1 MIFENKSLPEVAFS
15 KPPINIIKL
24 VFPEPLSPTIEM
36 VSFFFVVKSI
46 LFKTFIVSLLV
57 WYLRLIFFNLR
68 RVLMNKSFIIKII
81 VFCLVAIKV
90 SAIEKIVLFGDSL
103 MAGYGLNNEHH
114 LSVVLQEKLISEGYK
129 IEVVNGSVSGS
140 TSSGGVNR
148 VEWTLSESNI
158 DLVILGL
165 GANDMLRGIQPKE
178 TKNNLE
184 KIIKTAQDKNIKVIL
199 AGMIAPT
206 SYGIEYKS
214 NFDQIYPDLSKQY
227 NLPLIPFLLEGVA
240 LKPNLNLSDG
250 MHPNEKGTIII
261 SKTLQEMI
269 LKNILLN

>member
-1 MIFENKSLPEVAFS
+1 
-15 KPPINIIKL
+15 
-24 VFPEPLSPTIEM
+24 
-36 VSFFFVVKSI
+36 
-46 LFKTFIVSLLV
+46 
-57 WYLRLIFFNLR
+57 
-68 RVLMNKSFIIKII
+68 MNKSFIIKII
-81 VFCLVAIKV
+81 VLCLVAIKV
-90 SAIEKIVLFGDSL
+90 SAIEKVVLFGDSL

-114 LSVVLQEKLISEGYK
+114 LSVVLQEQLISKGYN

-158 DLVILGL
+158 NLVILGL

-184 KIIKTAQDKNIKVIL
+184 KIIKAAQAKNIKVIL

-206 SYGIEYKS
+206 SYGFEYKN

-240 LKPNLNLSDG
+240 LKPELNLRDG

-261 SKTLQEMI
+261 SKILQEII
-269 LKNILLN
+269 LKNTLSN

>member
-1 MIFENKSLPEVAFS
+1 
-15 KPPINIIKL
+15 
-24 VFPEPLSPTIEM
+24 
-36 VSFFFVVKSI
+36 
-46 LFKTFIVSLLV
+46 
-57 WYLRLIFFNLR
+57 
-68 RVLMNKSFIIKII
+68 
-81 VFCLVAIKV
+81 VFCLVTIKV

-114 LSVVLQEKLISEGYK
+114 LSTVLQEKLISEGYK
-129 IEVVNGSVSGS
+129 IKVVNGSVSGS

-158 DLVILGL
+158 SLVILGL

-184 KIIKTAQDKNIKVIL
+184 KIIKAAHAKNIKVIL

-206 SYGIEYKS
+206 SYGLEYKN
-214 NFDQIYPDLSKQY
+214 NFDQIYLNLSKQY

-240 LKPNLNLSDG
+240 LKPKLNLSDG

-261 SKTLQEMI
+261 SKTLQEII
-269 LKNILLN
+269 LKNKLSN

>member
-1 MIFENKSLPEVAFS
+1 
-15 KPPINIIKL
+15 
-24 VFPEPLSPTIEM
+24 
-36 VSFFFVVKSI
+36 
-46 LFKTFIVSLLV
+46 
-57 WYLRLIFFNLR
+57 
-68 RVLMNKSFIIKII
+68 
-81 VFCLVAIKV
+81 
-90 SAIEKIVLFGDSL
+90 
-103 MAGYGLNNEHH
+103 MAGYGLNNENH
-114 LSVVLQEKLISEGYK
+114 LSVVLQEKLISEGYN

-158 DLVILGL
+158 NLVIIGL

-178 TKNNLE
+178 TKSNLE
-184 KIIKTAQDKNIKVIL
+184 KIIKAAQAKNITVIL

-206 SYGIEYKS
+206 SYGLEYKN

-240 LKPNLNLSDG
+240 LKPSLNLSDG

>member
-1 MIFENKSLPEVAFS
+1 M
-15 KPPINIIKL
+15 
-24 VFPEPLSPTIEM
+24 
-36 VSFFFVVKSI
+36 
-46 LFKTFIVSLLV
+46 
-57 WYLRLIFFNLR
+57 
-68 RVLMNKSFIIKII
+68 
-81 VFCLVAIKV
+81 FCLVAIKV

-114 LSVVLQEKLISEGYK
+114 LSIVLQEKLISEGYK

-158 DLVILGL
+158 DLIILGL

-178 TKNNLE
+178 TKKNLE
-184 KIIKTAQDKNIKVIL
+184 KIIKTAQGKNIKVIL

-214 NFDQIYPDLSKQY
+214 NFDQIYPDLSEQY

-240 LKPNLNLSDG
+240 LKPDLNLSDG

-269 LKNILLN
+269 LKNILPN

>member
-1 MIFENKSLPEVAFS
+1 
-15 KPPINIIKL
+15 
-24 VFPEPLSPTIEM
+24 
-36 VSFFFVVKSI
+36 
-46 LFKTFIVSLLV
+46 
-57 WYLRLIFFNLR
+57 
-68 RVLMNKSFIIKII
+68 
-81 VFCLVAIKV
+81 
-90 SAIEKIVLFGDSL
+90 

-114 LSVVLQEKLISEGYK
+114 LSTVLQEKLIFKGYK

-148 VEWTLSESNI
+148 VEWTLSDSNI
-158 DLVILGL
+158 NLVILSL
-165 GANDMLRGIQPKE
+165 GANDMLRGIQPRE

-206 SYGIEYKS
+206 SYGFEYKS

-240 LKPNLNLSDG
+240 LKPELNLSDG

-261 SKTLQEMI
+261 SKTLQKII